1 MFQQESCMGLSMAFL
16 HSSTRHK
23 PGLLWREKQGRQDYA
38 GRDEQCLNKN
48 KSNFKSHQFVRLL
61 KTFD

>member
-1 MFQQESCMGLSMAFL
+1 MFQQESHMGLSMASPAL
-16 HSSTRHK
+16 LCHAQTR
-23 PGLLWREKQGRQDYA
+23 LLWREKWGRQDYA

-61 KTFD
+61 KTLD